1 MKINEAKDPD
11 NIYKPVSLGFLAAF
25 RFRYLNL

>member
-1 MKINEAKDPD
+1 MKINEIKYAD